1 MIFAA
6 LLVVIWLAI
15 NPPTTCE
22 PTANFNPLD
31 VVTHEQ
37 TGQPIP
43 VNFGTKCKLER

>member
-6 LLVVIWLAI
+6 LLVVVWLAI

-22 PTANFNPLD
+22 PTANISLAD
-31 VVTHEQ
+31 VIAHEQ

-43 VNFGTKCKLER
+43 VNFGTKCKLAR